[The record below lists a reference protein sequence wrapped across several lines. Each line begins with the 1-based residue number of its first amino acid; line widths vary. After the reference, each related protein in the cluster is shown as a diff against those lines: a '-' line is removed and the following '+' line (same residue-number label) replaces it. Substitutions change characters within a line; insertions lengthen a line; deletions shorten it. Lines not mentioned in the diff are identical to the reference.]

1 MNFVLFGYFAVFF
14 TTVSFLPQA
23 IKTLRTRNVEGLSL
37 LTYLFLFLG
46 SLSWFLYG
54 NYLNDIPL
62 MATKLYDNHSY
73 WANSFSYCERE
84 KINYLKIF

>member
-62 MATKLYDNHSY
+62 MAT
-73 WANSFSYCERE
+73 NSMTTILTGLILFLIVKE
-84 KINYLKIF
+84 KRSTV

>member
-14 TTVSFLPQA
+14 TIVSFSPQA

-62 MATKLYDNHSY
+62 MAT
-73 WANSFSYCERE
+73 NSMTTILTGLILFLIVKE
-84 KINYLKIF
+84 KRSTI